1 MSQDQLTT
9 AHFVQALREHKLI
22 GSRSRSTG
30 DLYVPPRPF
39 SPKNFQD
46 DMELIELSGR
56 GTLLG
61 FTIVYVG
68 TSPMVAAGYDR
79 KNPYCVGVV
88 QLAEGAKISAQIL
101 GVDVLHPEQIK
112 IGMPLQV
119 KFIER
124 GEGENR
130 KTFLAFEPAD

>member
-1 MSQDQLTT
+1 MSQLTT
-9 AHFVQALREHKLI
+9 AHFAQALREHKLI

-30 DLYVPPRPF
+30 ELFVPPRPF

-46 DMELIELSGR
+46 DMELVELTGR
-56 GTLLG
+56 GTLLA

-68 TSPMVAAGYDR
+68 TSAMVSAGYNR
-79 KNPYCVGVV
+79 QNPYCVGVV

-101 GVDVLHPEQIK
+101 GVDVLHPEQIP
-112 IGMPLQV
+112 IGMPL
-119 KFIER
+119 KATFIER
-124 GEGENR
+124 GEGEAK